1 MHRGIYTLHENGK
14 GFVMTQGITSSTS
27 VGQNYYVR
35 NGQKYTVPEGVDPK
49 KALIFQIMQEAE
61 GESKGK
67 VRDYAIDQLKD
78 AGLWKGDEN
87 KETRKFF
94 GKKFTNFLGRFIG
107 KEADVYATARAVAVD
122 NKMERISNTGE
133 LGKVRKKGQLEEK
146 LRQAGYTDANGNIDI
161 ESLQSLYND
170 VAGSDKEITYS
181 SKAAE
186 LKHLQSALNNNG
198 NDVEFDLKEVKR
210 IIKALGGHKEA
221 AIDPYKLVTATA
233 GGAAVGS
240 GIGLAMPIT
249 QTVTT
254 GGVAGS
260 AYQKT
265 TMFPA
270 GAVTGAALGLGASI
284 YNQVSRNEKPI
295 AVELTDD
302 NVKTLEDAR
311 KHFETVCTSRNIFG
325 KLKTNKKEAE
335 LMTNIAAYFVDPETG
350 EIDKAAF
357 NNAIRARAGEQ
368 SVLNKKE
375 AWNLLSELSSGKY
388 SALDFIEADCPEV
401 VDPEIGL
408 EEQPTTPPQQGTK
421 EEVKPAGETVVQ
433 SDCPDTV
440 IVQAGES
447 PASIA
452 RRYGV
457 NEQELRK
464 LNADKLHR
472 FTNNC
477 GEYAGTGFLVDE
489 EIRLPEAVD
498 CEKAAKE
505 AAKNIKGEQNIQN
518 YVTKITPYI
527 QNGSLCE
534 DDKAVRADLF
544 RAIKEKAA
552 Q

>member
-35 NGQKYTVPEGVDPK
+35 NGQKYTVPDGVDPK

-67 VRDYAIDQLKD
+67 VRDYTIDQLKD
-78 AGLWKGDEN
+78 AGLWSGAEN

-122 NKMERISNTGE
+122 NKMESVSESGE
-133 LGKVRKKGQLEEK
+133 LAKTRGKAKLEEK

-161 ESLQSLYND
+161 EALQTMYD
-170 VAGSDKEITYS
+170 EIAGADKEITYS

-210 IIKALGGHKEA
+210 LIKAVGGHKEA
-221 AIDPYKLVTATA
+221 AIDPYKLATATA
-233 GGAAVGS
+233 AGAALGS
-240 GIGLAMPIT
+240 GIGLAMPIN
-249 QTVTT
+249 QNVNVE
-254 GGVAGS
+254 GIGNVS
-260 AYQKT
+260 NKT

-270 GAVTGAALGLGASI
+270 GAVTGAALGLGSSI

-302 NVKTLEDAR
+302 NVKTLDDAR

-325 KLKTNKKEAE
+325 KLKTNQKEAD

-388 SALDFIEADCPEV
+388 SAVDFKEADCPETQIIV
-401 VDPEIGL
+401 KETYVIDEPEIEL
-408 EEQPTTPPQQGTK
+408 YEPITQKQEK
-421 EEVKPAGETVVQ
+421 DKVVNT
-433 SDCPDTV
+433 DCPETV

-452 RRYGV
+452 KRYGV
-457 NEQELRK
+457 DEKELRA

-472 FTNNC
+472 FTKNC
-477 GEYAGTGFLVDE
+477 GEDAGTGFLVDE
-489 EIRLPEAVD
+489 EIKLPQSND
-498 CEKAAKE
+498 CEAAAKE

-518 YVTKITPYI
+518 YVRKITPYI
-527 QNGSLCE
+527 ENGSLCE

-544 RAIKEKAA
+544 RSIKEKAA
-552 Q
+552 K